1 MESALE
7 SGDGVAMVEVKTV
20 PDTDIEG
27 IDFEDESVS
36 AKNDDTGGASAEDR
50 DYAQQLR
57 ALYSAH
63 NPSMLPEVPRLLQ
76 KYAGR
81 ERKFIDVVARKYGA
95 SAASTAA
102 LSDITQST
110 PQDMQTI
117 NVAQVVDTPIADP
130 VR

>member
-7 SGDGVAMVEVKTV
+7 SGDVVAMVEVKTV
-20 PDTDIEG
+20 PDTDIAG
-27 IDFEDESVS
+27 FDFEDESVS
-36 AKNDDTGGASAEDR
+36 AKNDTGGASAEDR

-95 SAASTAA
+95 SAAPAAA
-102 LSDITQST
+102 LSDITQSI

-117 NVAQVVDTPIADP
+117 NVTQVVDTPIIDS

>member
-7 SGDGVAMVEVKTV
+7 SGDVVAMVEVKTV
-20 PDTDIEG
+20 PDTDIER
-27 IDFEDESVS
+27 IDFVDESVS
-36 AKNDDTGGASAEDR
+36 AKHDTGGASAEDHG
-50 DYAQQLR
+50 YAQQLR

-81 ERKFIDVVARKYGA
+81 ERKFIDVVARKY
-95 SAASTAA
+95 AAAPAAA